1 MVSSY
6 VVVDSA
12 VGVKRE
18 VDRKFG
24 RHEKHAVLL
33 PYHEELICELDAR
46 FDHIKHGLVTAVLV
60 NEQRPALRNFV
71 FALKTFISTHG
82 FRFSKEEHI
91 QLIQLLYLILVR
103 KDQWPD
109 IVTYA
114 AKALEDLVNR
124 SYFTYED
131 LTLEWEP
138 LYNLYY
144 GANYGKL
151 EEIEGK
157 NLRNAVF
164 RLKRFYRPSD
174 TPQIWNKRLP
184 KNVIGLVFQ
193 MQVHLSPRYST
204 KEFCDLALLFLP
216 VRMTTEEH
224 KKYGAGLWFDTM
236 WKMYEIVEMGNKWGE
251 ELPNLFATLAY
262 NNPDFM
268 DWTPLYDAIFTRA
281 IRAMGL
287 SVREGKSAVSEKF
300 YLTDSDVE
308 KFVDAVL
315 QSLLY
320 SLYTKD
326 GTASKA
332 PGRLVM
338 ILGALCP
345 GRVFPRFFEHAY
357 PAIFA
362 VDEPHR
368 LTQTLDCL
376 FEMVFLIG
384 NDSDPT
390 IRRLNMEKDWINEM
404 EEMLI
409 EGIDINDVAKANIA
423 IHNLTLIFF
432 LIPILDYS
440 DCIKYHKDLTDEEKA
455 LCMMSKRIPVLAEMA
470 LDKMLGIIESLAVTA
485 PKDSSNIIGGFKD
498 AATKEGSEEKIL
510 KKAIDRC
517 VAAIFKNAN
526 DAVTAKLGRKM
537 LDFVKT
543 NQFESAL
550 ATDMIAS
557 MMAFMTYELPSFWV
571 LFAEHVLRKLKI
583 VLTREYVRP

>member
-1 MVSSY
+1 LGFKRVEDFHLLLNGVRRLLRPVDGLSLQCSFCIKPGTIKIDLQVSSY

-174 TPQIWNKRLP
+174 TPQIWNKIETCFADDAFVGAQ
-184 KNVIGLVFQ
+184 NVAVPSNACFPEVVGNRSDTEL
-193 MQVHLSPRYST
+193 LS
-204 KEFCDLALLFLP
+204 DLLIA
-216 VRMTTEEH
+216 
-224 KKYGAGLWFDTM
+224 
-236 WKMYEIVEMGNKWGE
+236 
-251 ELPNLFATLAY
+251 
-262 NNPDFM
+262 
-268 DWTPLYDAIFTRA
+268 
-281 IRAMGL
+281 
-287 SVREGKSAVSEKF
+287 
-300 YLTDSDVE
+300 
-308 KFVDAVL
+308 DAVC
-315 QSLLY
+315 
-320 SLYTKD
+320 
-326 GTASKA
+326 A
-332 PGRLVM
+332 
-338 ILGALCP
+338 
-345 GRVFPRFFEHAY
+345 RF
-357 PAIFA
+357 
-362 VDEPHR
+362 
-368 LTQTLDCL
+368 L
-376 FEMVFLIG
+376 
-384 NDSDPT
+384 
-390 IRRLNMEKDWINEM
+390 
-404 EEMLI
+404 
-409 EGIDINDVAKANIA
+409 
-423 IHNLTLIFF
+423 
-432 LIPILDYS
+432 
-440 DCIKYHKDLTDEEKA
+440 
-455 LCMMSKRIPVLAEMA
+455 
-470 LDKMLGIIESLAVTA
+470 
-485 PKDSSNIIGGFKD
+485 
-498 AATKEGSEEKIL
+498 
-510 KKAIDRC
+510 
-517 VAAIFKNAN
+517 
-526 DAVTAKLGRKM
+526 
-537 LDFVKT
+537 
-543 NQFESAL
+543 
-550 ATDMIAS
+550 
-557 MMAFMTYELPSFWV
+557 
-571 LFAEHVLRKLKI
+571 
-583 VLTREYVRP
+583 